1 MTVAGLLL
9 LTVAGLLPV
18 TRLLLPVAGLLLPA
32 TRLLLSVTGLL
43 PVARL
48 LLLATGLLPVA
59 RLLLLATGLLPVA
72 GLLRRFL
79 DFAQNFFYSIPQLTH
94 NKVDS
99 VQPFFMCRGK
109 YMLSS
114 NLIDCVVSR
123 FVFAHERAE
132 VNGVGFQ
139 RGQQ

>member
-9 LTVAGLLPV
+9 LTVAGLLL
-18 TRLLLPVAGLLLPA
+18 TAAGLLLPA
-32 TRLLLSVTGLL
+32 TRLLLLT
-43 PVARL
+43 A
-48 LLLATGLLPVA
+48 
-59 RLLLLATGLLPVA
+59 A

-123 FVFAHERAE
+123 FVFARERAE

-139 RGQQ
+139 RSQQQVYSDEKLAIIFVPHSFYGGALLSNHLIAEVN